1 MAEEQNQMS
10 NKTPDVWTQNDRQ
23 AVTGEAIRI
32 PRRTEPQLVM
42 LRVDL
47 YEDKNPERNA
57 ELVHCRTVNQQRFD
71 VVVGFRRRSTY
82 REMMTDPAPTAGITV
97 IANADME
104 FPVETIEA
112 LRWLDLGNVAFA
124 LTRWNPEPDGTLKLQ
139 HPHPRGSQD
148 CWIFQGPPKDV
159 RADFTMG
166 RPGCDNRFAK
176 ELDLAGYDVRNP
188 SLTLKTIHRH
198 TSEVRNYT
206 RADVVERPYLLV
218 EPCELEVVP

>member
-1 MAEEQNQMS
+1 MA
-10 NKTPDVWTQNDRQ
+10 DVLRLPRSEHHEVRLHISAWRPND
-23 AVTGEAIRI
+23 EARA
-32 PRRTEPQLVM
+32 
-42 LRVDL
+42 
-47 YEDKNPERNA
+47 A
-57 ELVHCRTVNQQRFD
+57 ELSRCMARNLVALGTVHEH
-71 VVVGFRRRSTY
+71 VGNPTY
-82 REMMTDPAPTAGITV
+82 GSMLDAMREVYERGEWGAADIT
-97 IANADME
+97 ILANADIE
-104 FPVETIEA
+104 FPRETIDL
-112 LRWLDLGNVAFA
+112 LRHVDLGNHAFA

-218 EPCELEVVP
+218 EPCELEVM